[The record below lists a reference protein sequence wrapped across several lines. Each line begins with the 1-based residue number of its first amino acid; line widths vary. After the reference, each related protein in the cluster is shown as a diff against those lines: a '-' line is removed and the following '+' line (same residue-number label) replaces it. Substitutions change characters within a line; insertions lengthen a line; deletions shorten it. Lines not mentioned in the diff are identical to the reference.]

1 MVLQH
6 FSVSN
11 SWGKKI
17 AGVGFKNLSKSLK
30 EEEGSQTL
38 VKVENDEVKWMG
50 KFVQIWTLI
59 SLQLG
64 TGE

>member
-11 SWGKKI
+11 SRGGKI

-30 EEEGSQTL
+30 GEEGSQTL